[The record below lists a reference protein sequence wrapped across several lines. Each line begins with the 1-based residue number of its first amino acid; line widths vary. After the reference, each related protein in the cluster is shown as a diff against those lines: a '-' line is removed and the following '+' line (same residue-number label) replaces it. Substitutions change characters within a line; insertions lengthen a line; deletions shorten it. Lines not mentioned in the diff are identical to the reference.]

1 MAVGPDRFS
10 YDRGVIYR
18 RVGRLYF
25 FVQWKRT
32 YLHACFFALTFPV
45 MNAQLFNIGIFPWL
59 MIAAAIVLYYPF
71 PWPDPGKLWIKGA
84 RRLRRSPRCR
94 SRPGN
99 VAERPRLSVDD
110 RSGRQ
115 PGCPG
120 TVSVLRGMDRAAHR
134 TLARSRRW
142 GIGCVEEGGMRR
154 DFGIMIFEL

>member
-1 MAVGPDRFS
+1 
-10 YDRGVIYR
+10 
-18 RVGRLYF
+18 
-25 FVQWKRT
+25 
-32 YLHACFFALTFPV
+32 

-59 MIAAAIVLYYPF
+59 MIAATVVLYYPF
-71 PWPDPGKLWIKGA
+71 PWPDPGKLWIKGV
-84 RRLRRSPRCR
+84 RLYCAGSPRCR

-110 RSGRQ
+110 QSGRQ
-115 PGCPG
+115 PGCLG
-120 TVSVLRGMDRAAHR
+120 TVSANRVMDRAAHR